1 MDGALPTLHA
11 PLLLR
16 APRLLERAQYPA
28 RSPKCARCRNHGVV
42 SALKGHKRFCRWRDC
57 ACAKCALIAERQR
70 VMAAQV
76 ALRRQQAHEESEA
89 RQMQILYTGSS
100 LMDRGANTPGLHPA
114 FTTEHRKNVAK
125 IDLDPEVSPTEP
137 LQLGGNQSPRFDELS
152 DRTTSPRSLSSSDL
166 ESGSESDKPKVE
178 TCGDMARPVS
188 SAREREPAQVLM
200 KIFPQVKP
208 DVLESALSACTG
220 DIVKTI
226 ELLLTSKEGRY
237 ADESDSSLTENI
249 VAAQKP
255 HTLHLPTSK
264 SAFSPLQSSAGVKPL
279 GNDGFYGLG
288 PCFGFNPLRVAYS
301 GSGSTLPS
309 FISPYLTSGLLP
321 AVPLHSPVDYS
332 FPTMI
337 RDLAYQNKD
346 TQHRVSLLRTAEV
359 INTVNFVF

>member
-1 MDGALPTLHA
+1 MVGSHVCPVT
-11 PLLLR
+11 
-16 APRLLERAQYPA
+16 
-28 RSPKCARCRNHGVV
+28 SP
-42 SALKGHKRFCRWRDC
+42 
-57 ACAKCALIAERQR
+57 
-70 VMAAQV
+70 
-76 ALRRQQAHEESEA
+76 
-89 RQMQILYTGSS
+89 
-100 LMDRGANTPGLHPA
+100 
-114 FTTEHRKNVAK
+114 VAK